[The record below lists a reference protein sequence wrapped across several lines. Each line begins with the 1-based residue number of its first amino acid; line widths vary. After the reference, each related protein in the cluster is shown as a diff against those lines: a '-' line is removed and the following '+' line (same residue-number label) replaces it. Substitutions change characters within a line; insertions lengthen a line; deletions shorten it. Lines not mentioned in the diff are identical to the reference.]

1 MIFQFTAALY
11 CHPFQRSYNQPRTFT
26 RFQKYIIVKFIFK
39 SKYNRWKY
47 SFFRSNE
54 FIVIL
59 SRDKRQGNRATEER
73 GKKKVSSFLAR
84 ITRIRETLS
93 LFCKLKKP
101 FQKETCS
108 NREKFE
114 RESDRRRSI
123 ERFDTV
129 YGNKFQSRTCVSRTR
144 ANWSGSGAVPTRRT
158 RESLSR
164 VEVGDAETGVAC
176 TRSRFMERCVIDF
189 HYDANCPGHDT
200 TQNNCLILLTRNLVP
215 IFLSSFFFFYN
226 FLLFSSAFLRSS
238 AQRSGAIRRYNLG
251 ELLYIILEGNYS
263 ELLELYKFVFREKFE
278 KSYELY

>member
-1 MIFQFTAALY
+1 M
-11 CHPFQRSYNQPRTFT
+11 
-26 RFQKYIIVKFIFK
+26 
-39 SKYNRWKY
+39 
-47 SFFRSNE
+47 
-54 FIVIL
+54 
-59 SRDKRQGNRATEER
+59 
-73 GKKKVSSFLAR
+73 
-84 ITRIRETLS
+84 
-93 LFCKLKKP
+93 
-101 FQKETCS
+101 
-108 NREKFE
+108 
-114 RESDRRRSI
+114 
-123 ERFDTV
+123 
-129 YGNKFQSRTCVSRTR
+129 SRTR
-144 ANWSGSGAVPTRRT
+144 ANWSGSGTVPTRRT

-215 IFLSSFFFFYN
+215 IFLSSFFFFFFYN